1 MSDSPEKDDPGE
13 LFIKLYTKHESRLR
27 NFVRSMV
34 PTWESVDE
42 VMQEASLVMWRKFDQ
57 FDPETEFLKWS
68 QVVCRFEALKCRRR
82 KARDR
87 HVFSEDL
94 LELLATEIEEE
105 DEEIFVRE
113 KQALRECLKKVKEPH
128 RELLL
133 ASYAKG
139 AKIKE
144 VAEAAGKS
152 PTSVYKLLNRVRESL
167 HECITNQMKAAE
179 DAGRRARG
187 LESR

>member
-1 MSDSPEKDDPGE
+1 MSDSESAKNQDPTE
-13 LFIKLYTKHESRLR
+13 LFIKLYTKNETRLR

-57 FDPETEFLKWS
+57 FDPDTEFLKWS

-87 HVFSEDL
+87 HIFSEDL
-94 LELLATEIEEE
+94 LEMLASEIEEE
-105 DEEIFVRE
+105 DEELFVRE
-113 KQALRECLKKVKEPH
+113 KQALRSCLLKVKEPH

-133 ASYAKG
+133 AAYAKG

-144 VAEAAGKS
+144 VAEQAGKS
-152 PTSVYKLLNRVRESL
+152 PTSVYKLLNRVREKL
-167 HECITNQMKAAE
+167 HDCISTQLQVPE
-179 DAGRRARG
+179 HQ
-187 LESR
+187 

>member
-1 MSDSPEKDDPGE
+1 MSDKPHNDDPTE
-13 LFIKLYTKHESRLR
+13 LFIQLYTKNESRLR

-34 PTWESVDE
+34 PTWDSVDE

-87 HVFSEDL
+87 HIFSEDL
-94 LELLATEIEEE
+94 LEILASEIEED
-105 DEEIFVRE
+105 DEELFVRE
-113 KQALRECLKKVKEPH
+113 KQALRVCLQKIKEPH
-128 RELLL
+128 RKLLL
-133 ASYAKG
+133 AAYAKG

-144 VAEAAGKS
+144 VAEDVGKS
-152 PTSVYKLLNRVRESL
+152 PTSVYKLLNRVRERL
-167 HECITNQMKAAE
+167 HECITNQLQVPE
-179 DAGRRARG
+179 Q
-187 LESR
+187 

>member
-1 MSDSPEKDDPGE
+1 MSDSPNTDDRGE
-13 LFIKLYTKHESRLR
+13 LFIKLYTQNESRLR

-57 FDPETEFLKWS
+57 FDPDTEFLKWS

-94 LELLATEIEEE
+94 LEMLASEMEEE
-105 DEEIFVRE
+105 EEELFVRE
-113 KQALRECLKKVKEPH
+113 KQALRVCLGKVKDSH

-133 ASYAKG
+133 AAYAKG

-144 VAEAAGKS
+144 VAEEAGKS
-152 PTSVYKLLNRVRESL
+152 PTSVYKLLNRVRGRL
-167 HECITNQMKAAE
+167 HECITLQLQVPE
-179 DAGRRARG
+179 Q
-187 LESR
+187 